1 MKPFIIIIV
10 LGLFGPCLNA
20 QNEVDL
26 FFQDHSF
33 KDKLN
38 HRTIMPKWILTGG
51 YSQWNNPEP
60 GMRPEAEAVL
70 GLLDEELFLT
80 LLESYQAEVFF
91 GTLSGETARLQNLE
105 INRNPGFQ
113 FGAGRRFESGHA
125 LMLNYGQMTF
135 STREQMTVTFFPFE
149 SAMPFTEQSLAEAT
163 FTQRVFS
170 VSYQYSIP
178 LGRFL
183 EPYAGAG
190 ASYVN
195 TKAGSA
201 EWSLGEIR
209 RELSVS
215 PDAVETLG
223 GMLSLGLRVTPGD
236 FPVGIFAEIGYCLPD
251 LSIEE
256 GGSCYQLGLFGKF

>member
-1 MKPFIIIIV
+1 MGI
-10 LGLFGPCLNA
+10 LGPCLNA
-20 QNEVDL
+20 QNEVNL

-51 YSQWNNPEP
+51 YSQWNNPES

-70 GLLDEELFLT
+70 DLLDEELFLT
-80 LLESYQAEVFF
+80 LLETYQAEVFF

-113 FGAGRRFESGHA
+113 FGAGRRFENGHA

-149 SAMPFTEQSLAEAT
+149 STMPFTEQSLAEAT

-178 LGRFL
+178 LGRFV

-190 ASYVN
+190 AFYVN
-195 TKAGSA
+195 TKADSA

-215 PDAVETLG
+215 PDAAEILG
-223 GMLSLGLRVTPGD
+223 GGVTAGVRISPGNFPLGV
-236 FPVGIFAEIGYCLPD
+236 FAEIGYTMPD
-251 LSIEE
+251 ASLEK
-256 GGSCYQLGLFGKF
+256 GGSCYQFGVFGEF